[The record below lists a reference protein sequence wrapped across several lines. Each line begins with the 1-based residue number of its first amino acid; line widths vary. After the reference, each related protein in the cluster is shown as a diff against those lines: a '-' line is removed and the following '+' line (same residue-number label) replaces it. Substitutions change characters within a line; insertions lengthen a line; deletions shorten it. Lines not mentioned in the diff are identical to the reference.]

1 MNISYNSRNLIY
13 SLVEDI
19 IFVSY
24 NQKLGPVNNR
34 SKSQCKWHNLLTLT
48 YERSPAAFHKP
59 HRAKNEIRNNITIII

>member
-19 IFVSY
+19 IFISY

-34 SKSQCKWHNLLTLT
+34 SKSQYKWHNLLILT
-48 YERSPAAFHKP
+48 YKRYPG
-59 HRAKNEIRNNITIII
+59 NVTL